1 MCYTC
6 FQSFPINISLNSGQS
21 SEPAWKVDALEGDA
35 SEFPSIRDKIANM
48 EEVGKTIGQ
57 FTVPDNKA
65 RVKTTA
71 APAAGWMEAR
81 SKLQGQ
87 LDSLIART
95 TAKISKYGT
104 VHAVEPREREVASQE
119 EQPGPAPEEDHKK
132 VVSPSISNLIKSVAN
147 EIQKSFSSKNLAVSE
162 SGDCDE
168 DYCDENNNEEYWRN
182 LNEKKLRQPKI
193 DMEAPIDFDYNEP
206 EPEVPI
212 QAAAVSEE
220 CQVNETDVQVEESDV
235 PTEGTMSE
243 TLKAVLEEDRLKK
256 GEEQEEDKDEFASE
270 VPVDFDSKPRVL
282 DFSAARSKA
291 SLMRKTSSERRL
303 PAAVLA
309 KRRAADKQSSLMQHI
324 ERELIDAS
332 FQVNISNTE
341 EELES
346 MSDEEKVDLIAKQI
360 SKMESGYVMKLL
372 KQLETGVLD
381 ISVPMLLPFLS
392 LQVRLDLGTNIFKGL
407 EPDNKV
413 KVVKENFIQDM
424 IDDITDIALLQEVI
438 ERTQEKINF
447 LTTPKVVNMDNYYSL
462 EDDCFDLPSPGPRCF
477 TPTPVPVLT
486 EVLCH
491 LDKLMKEG
499 NNKAKSEK
507 IETAA
512 TEPRKNSKEET
523 SVKPLAKC
531 ESAKSLQNK
540 ATKADEQ
547 SEESAES
554 DEGLPSSESV
564 SSLEE
569 ERESEEV
576 EEKEIKREN
585 RESKEPTP
593 VPSPVKVKSPEPEI
607 EETKTEE
614 PKNTK
619 EKQKEAD
626 TSPKESKESEIKQ
639 KLRNILDNCKTND
652 QQRPVRNFGRN
663 FEFQGVQ
670 LKPVVPNDRRPAKA
684 RRMDDMWNKT
694 LASKQKWPCNTEP
707 AVPKPKVPW
716 TMNKNTQP
724 QKKEEDKVDKEVKEF
739 DKCHKNLK
747 TTEAKQNETVK
758 NKQSE
763 LKERE
768 NAEKNE
774 DENKTQVQS
783 LTENKMSET
792 SVKEEK
798 CKPVESKEIS
808 KETSKEKVTDMSRSK
823 IDEVVPS
830 ELKTD
835 LSSSESEGTKETS
848 EKQKTE
854 ETKPV
859 KESKYRQPKIDEE
872 APIDF
877 DSAPSAPK
885 LVEKPSVKEATPP
898 AAAPAAEVPSTPI
911 VRRRGDTFTVVLPS
925 ARPPPPPPCS
935 RPPPPPLSPPVPAA
949 RIVEME
955 REEQKVVGRVQE
967 EEEEEEVSE
976 GEESEW
982 EWTEESEEEEEEE
995 GATYEVTK
1003 EGWENI
1009 MSDAKGPTTFNADYS
1024 IKVVG
1029 K

>member
-1 MCYTC
+1 M
-6 FQSFPINISLNSGQS
+6 
-21 SEPAWKVDALEGDA
+21 DALEGDA

-119 EQPGPAPEEDHKK
+119 EEPEPAPQEDHKK

-147 EIQKSFSSKNLAVSE
+147 EIQKSFSSKNLAISE

-168 DYCDENNNEEYWRN
+168 DYCDENNNDEYWRN

-220 CQVNETDVQVEESDV
+220 CQVEETDMQVKESDV

-243 TLKAVLEEDRLKK
+243 TLRAVLEEDRLKK
-256 GEEQEEDKDEFASE
+256 GEGEEEDKDEFASE

-291 SLMRKTSSERRL
+291 TLMRKTSSERRL

-332 FQVNISNTE
+332 LQVNISNTE

-360 SKMESGYVMKLL
+360 SKMESGYIMKLL

-407 EPDNKV
+407 GPDNKV
-413 KVVKENFIQDM
+413 KVVKETFIQDM
-424 IDDITDIALLQEVI
+424 INDITDIALLQEVI

-507 IETAA
+507 LEAA
-512 TEPRKNSKEET
+512 ASEPRKNAKEET
-523 SVKPLAKC
+523 IDTPLT
-531 ESAKSLQNK
+531 KSKSDKSPQNK
-540 ATKADEQ
+540 ATKANEQ

-569 ERESEEV
+569 ERESGTQPEEV
-576 EEKEIKREN
+576 EEKEIESEN
-585 RESKEPTP
+585 RESMEPTP
-593 VPSPVKVKSPEPEI
+593 VSSPVKVKSPEPEMI
-607 EETKTEE
+607 ETKTDK
-614 PKNTK
+614 PKNMK
-619 EKQKEAD
+619 EEQKETD
-626 TSPKESKESEIKQ
+626 TPTSLKENKESEIKQ

-652 QQRPVRNFGRN
+652 QQRPVRNFARN

-739 DKCHKNLK
+739 DKCHNNLK

-758 NKQSE
+758 NQAYKQSE
-763 LKERE
+763 LKDTE
-768 NAEKNE
+768 NPKKNADVSKGE
-774 DENKTQVQS
+774 S

-798 CKPVESKEIS
+798 CKPEEPKEIS
-808 KETSKEKVTDMSRSK
+808 KETPKEELNEMRHSK

-830 ELKTD
+830 ELKED
-835 LSSSESEGTKETS
+835 LSPSESEVKVQTKETS
-848 EKQKTE
+848 AEKKTE
-854 ETKPV
+854 ETNPV

-872 APIDF
+872 DPIDF
-877 DSAPSAPK
+877 DSAPSKPK
-885 LVEKPSVKEATPP
+885 LVEKQPVKETTPP
-898 AAAPAAEVPSTPI
+898 AAAPPPAVASAEVPSTPI

-955 REEQKVVGRVQE
+955 REEQVVVGRVQA
-967 EEEEEEVSE
+967 EEVEEISE

-982 EWTEESEEEEEEE
+982 EWTEESEEEEE